1 MNDKMN
7 MPKIIL
13 EHRKK
18 NKHIMESRKNLP
30 KKSLSE
36 IAEAFGK
43 LHEELETMLRGN
55 RENK

>member
-1 MNDKMN
+1 MNHKMN
-7 MPKIIL
+7 IPKIIL

-18 NKHIMESRKNLP
+18 NKHIVESRKNLP

-36 IAEAFGK
+36 IAESFRK
-43 LHEELETMLRGN
+43 LHEEVEILLRGN